1 MTAATAARAL
11 PSFAGMT
18 RDHRKLLAF
27 KNADALVID
36 LYKLTT
42 KFPDD
47 ERFGLRAQLRRA
59 AVSVATNIVEGSA
72 RPPTREYRRFLIIAL
87 ASARECSYLLDLS
100 ARLAFLPT
108 ATVAPLIDR
117 YGHVQG
123 ALAKIAASMPDG

>member
-1 MTAATAARAL
+1 
-11 PSFAGMT
+11 MT
-18 RDHRKLLAF
+18 RDHRKLHVF
-27 KNADALVID
+27 KNADALVVE

-59 AVSVATNIVEGSA
+59 AVSVATNIVEGAA
-72 RPPTREYRRFLIIAL
+72 RPPSREYARFLIIAL

-100 ARLAFLPT
+100 ARLGFLPT
-108 ATVAPLIDR
+108 ESVVALIDR

-123 ALAKIAASMPDG
+123 ALAKIAANLSDG

>member
-1 MTAATAARAL
+1 
-11 PSFAGMT
+11 MT

-27 KNADALVID
+27 QTADALVVD
-36 LYKLTT
+36 LYRLTT

-59 AVSVATNIVEGSA
+59 AVSVATNIVEGAA
-72 RPPTREYRRFLIIAL
+72 RPPTREYVRFLIIAL

-100 ARLAFLPT
+100 ARLGFLPT
-108 ATVAPLIDR
+108 PAVAALVDR

-123 ALAKIAASMPDG
+123 ALAKIAANLSRTP